1 MMEFIWNLKLL
12 CIILFFF
19 CFLLF
24 FLISFPLT
32 FKVEVS
38 DIACCP
44 FHFLQRTL
52 ICPSV
57 PPEFSSCTISNP
69 NSCLDSEIIPSS
81 SEGFHEFTP
90 KDSFTLR
97 VLNAPSIFPYL
108 AWTIF
113 LHILL
118 CSWANLHNCLPSKAQ
133 FKTFNL
139 FIPKPP
145 CFLSLQM
152 ILQLIICTF
161 LPSGY
166 LIGNLFEFFL
176 FFNLIFTLLGIE
188 LRDMQSIGRLDRVLF
203 KRVNLPSL
211 DTYCFFQEVSLFWN
225 KRFSVLASSILELI
239 FTLWRGGL

>member
-1 MMEFIWNLKLL
+1 MLKMMEQVSMMEFIWNLKLL

-90 KDSFTLR
+90 KDSFISR

-108 AWTIF
+108 AWMIF

-118 CSWANLHNCLPSKAQ
+118 CSWANLQTVCLA
-133 FKTFNL
+133 
-139 FIPKPP
+139 
-145 CFLSLQM
+145 
-152 ILQLIICTF
+152 
-161 LPSGY
+161 
-166 LIGNLFEFFL
+166 
-176 FFNLIFTLLGIE
+176 
-188 LRDMQSIGRLDRVLF
+188 R
-203 KRVNLPSL
+203 PSL
-211 DTYCFFQEVSLFWN
+211 KPSTSLFLN
-225 KRFSVLASSILELI
+225 HHASYPCK
-239 FTLWRGGL
+239 